1 MKHSYRSI
9 LLLIRKAITKYIKDD
24 PIRLSGTT
32 AFFMLLAVAPIVIIM
47 TNLAGILIDQS
58 LVTEK
63 VLGQAEAMIGPQGRD
78 YIEMLIENSSK
89 AEGQSLARNLIGI
102 GIFIGISTTLFHV
115 VQKAI
120 NYIWRVRSKPEN
132 NLLQILKDR
141 SLSFGLLLCIGLL
154 MLITLLL
161 DAGISLLD
169 DYLSYTFP
177 TATVVLIRGLHLIVS
192 FGVATL
198 IFALIYRFLPDAR
211 IKWHVTWIGALIT
224 AALFTIGKFIIGAL
238 LGSSGL
244 ADMYGAA
251 GSVVIVL
258 LWFFYS
264 SMIFY
269 FGAEITQ
276 QYGEMYA
283 KDIRPQDH
291 AVRIKITE
299 VTDQ

>member
-9 LLLIRKAITKYIKDD
+9 LLLVRKAITKYIKDD

-47 TNLAGILIDQS
+47 TNMAGMLIDQN

-63 VLGQAEAMIGPQGRD
+63 VLAQTEAMIGPQGRE
-78 YIEMLIENSSK
+78 YIQMLIESSGK
-89 AEGQSLARNLIGI
+89 SKDQSLVRSLVGI

-115 VQKAI
+115 VQNAI
-120 NYIWRVRSKPEN
+120 NYIWRVRSKPQN
-132 NLLQILKDR
+132 NLLQTLKDR
-141 SLSFGLLLCIGLL
+141 TLSFGLLLSIGLI

-169 DYLSYTFP
+169 DYLSATFP
-177 TATVVLIRGLHLIVS
+177 TATVILIRSLHLIVS

-244 ADMYGAA
+244 ADLYGAA
-251 GSVVIVL
+251 GSIVIVL

-264 SMIFY
+264 SIIFY

-276 QYGEMYA
+276 QYGEIYA
-283 KDIRPQDH
+283 KDIQPQNH

-299 VTDQ
+299 VSDQ